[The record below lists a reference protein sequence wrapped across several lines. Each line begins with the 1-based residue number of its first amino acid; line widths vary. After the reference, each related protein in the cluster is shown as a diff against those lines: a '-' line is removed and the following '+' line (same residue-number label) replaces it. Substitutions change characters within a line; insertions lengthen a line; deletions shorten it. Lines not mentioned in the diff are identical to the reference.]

1 MRKNIGAFALAALT
15 ALTLAGCGSSGAAQ
29 SATSSAASSAS
40 SSAASSSGSGS
51 AADSVST
58 VSSDSLETPSANESS
73 GSDSSDG
80 AEAEGTL
87 DSYSVENPVTVKV
100 GLTAA
105 IYEDIWN
112 PIKDDLAKE
121 GINIELVQFSDYIS
135 PDEALENDELTIT
148 SHQHH
153 AFLDAT
159 KADQGWD
166 DLVSAGDTFIIA
178 MNLYSNKYDDVSEIQ
193 DGDQIAIPD
202 DASNGGRALKL
213 LANAGLIELSDDAGA
228 NPEVSDITKY
238 NKQIDIVEMNA
249 SDVPSA
255 LADVDAAVV
264 NGNYALD
271 AGIDPDTAI
280 YEESKYDDDSYFCL
294 IAVKDKNKDTKAVKR
309 IVERFQTDET
319 KQIFQDEFKGY
330 FKSAWDYKFS

>member
-1 MRKNIGAFALAALT
+1 MG
-15 ALTLAGCGSSGAAQ
+15 G
-29 SATSSAASSAS
+29 
-40 SSAASSSGSGS
+40 
-51 AADSVST
+51 V
-58 VSSDSLETPSANESS
+58 
-73 GSDSSDG
+73 
-80 AEAEGTL
+80 
-87 DSYSVENPVTVKV
+87 YVEF
-100 GLTAA
+100 
-105 IYEDIWN
+105 
-112 PIKDDLAKE
+112 
-121 GINIELVQFSDYIS
+121 FS
-135 PDEALENDELTIT
+135 DEALENDELTIT